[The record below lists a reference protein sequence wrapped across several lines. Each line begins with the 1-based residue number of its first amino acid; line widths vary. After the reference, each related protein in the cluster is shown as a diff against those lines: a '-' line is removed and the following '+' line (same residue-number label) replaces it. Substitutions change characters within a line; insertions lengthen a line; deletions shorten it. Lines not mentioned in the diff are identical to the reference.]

1 MPWKRRFQIIISH
14 SFATFFLDLQR
25 IIRGQVVDSES
36 LAAAIRACRNGGE
49 WQQAVALSRDVEDR
63 GLDGTLTYSALMGA
77 YALNAMWE
85 EAFNLLDILQRN
97 KAWPGNFAVLK
108 MAIS

>member
-1 MPWKRRFQIIISH
+1 M
-14 SFATFFLDLQR
+14 
-25 IIRGQVVDSES
+25 VDSES

-85 EAFNLLDILQRN
+85 EAFNLLDILQRS
-97 KAWPGNFAVLK
+97 KAGQPILQSLEKSK
-108 MAIS
+108 MLYVTMEFKNGSPES

>member
-1 MPWKRRFQIIISH
+1 MEWKISNH
-14 SFATFFLDLQR
+14 HKSL
-25 IIRGQVVDSES
+25 IRNSTRTSRGSSAIGQVVDSES

-85 EAFNLLDILQRN
+85 EAFNLLDILQRS
-97 KAWPGNFAVLK
+97 KAGPGQPI
-108 MAIS
+108 MQ